1 MKVST
6 TDNPARSSTLTPNV
20 PDASSRLFCLGSV
33 YHRFSAMVDRFPH
46 AVAVE
51 WYEGSIDY
59 RELKEKSDRLA
70 ACLSQRGIVAGDLV
84 GVYLPQGVEAI
95 VSFVAIVKLGAAYV
109 PLAADYPAERLAFI
123 IADANVAAVIADSRL
138 DRLSLGGFDR
148 IVDLDAAMA
157 DDGCLSVVAAE
168 EVVDRDWLSA
178 PIYVIYT
185 SGSTGQPKGVVVC
198 QRGVLNL
205 VIDANYI
212 DIKPE
217 DKIGQVSNLAFDAA
231 TFEIWGAL
239 LNGGCLCIIKKEVLL
254 DSKRLY
260 IELRNRRIDSL
271 FVTTALFDRL
281 SQIEPE
287 IFATLK
293 YLLFGGEAVNI
304 DAVRRITTAGK
315 PRHLL
320 HVYGPT
326 ENTTFSTFYEITSLG
341 DNDRTIPIGK
351 TLPGVGLRVLNE
363 LLVDVAIAE
372 VGELYL
378 TGCSLAIGY
387 LNRPEINND
396 RFVFLP
402 GDSSQRWYKTGDLVK
417 ILDDGNIEFVGRTD
431 RQVKIR
437 GLRIELE
444 EIELAFQRHT
454 AVNKAF
460 VTVGKVTDDRKQ
472 LMACIQS
479 DDKRLTTRELQK
491 FLQPVLPPWAIP
503 NQIKILSQFPLTPNG
518 KIDWRALLKDD
529 PAENENLTDADVSQ
543 NELENRLR
551 TSWMK
556 ALGVKTIDLDDNF
569 FDCGGDSLLVMQLC
583 ETIRQETGKQ
593 ISPTTVY
600 QNPTI
605 REMAIVL
612 QDPSFADRKVVLA
625 NPGNSD
631 IPRLFWC
638 VQTGFSR
645 DLFVKYIDSEQPLY
659 CIDLGVESIENPREH
674 IANWAQECWAEIQS
688 IQPEEPYYLGGLCLG
703 GLLALEIANLI
714 EESGKKVLFLGLLE
728 TRLNHH
734 LLSPQHS
741 LLYDFIL
748 LCEHVEYTIDLH
760 HRRMQELSIPEK
772 IAYIGKRT
780 IGRIG
785 RRTKP
790 SEIERTDTSRKL
802 AQQAFD
808 AYLPKRRFSGVVDLF
823 VSARYTRINPG
834 WDRVLLHPP
843 NWHISSGGHF
853 ACVGEPGVGNFT
865 KRLIQLIRERSST
878 QPK

>member
-1 MKVST
+1 MRVST
-6 TDNPARSSTLTPNV
+6 TDYLARSSIITPSAL
-20 PDASSRLFCLGSV
+20 DASSRLGDLGSV
-33 YHRFSAMVDRFPH
+33 SRCFAAIVDRVPH
-46 AVAVE
+46 RVAVE
-51 WYEGSIDY
+51 WDEGSIDY
-59 RELKEKSDRLA
+59 RQLNEKSDRLA
-70 ACLSQRGIVAGDLV
+70 AYLRHWGIVAGDLV
-84 GVYLPQGVEAI
+84 GVYLPAGVEAI

-123 IADANVAAVIADSRL
+123 IADANVAAVITDRRL
-138 DRLSLGGFDR
+138 NLSSLGGFDR

-157 DDGCLSVVAAE
+157 DDGCLSAVVAE
-168 EVVDRDWLSA
+168 EAIDRDWLSA

-185 SGSTGQPKGVVVC
+185 SGSTGRPKGVVVC

-212 DIKPE
+212 NIE
-217 DKIGQVSNLAFDAA
+217 SGGRIGQVSNLAFDAA

-239 LNGGCLCIIKKEVLL
+239 LNGACLCIVKKEVLL
-254 DSKRLY
+254 DAKRFY
-260 IELRNRRIDSL
+260 NELRNRRIDSL
-271 FVTTALFDRL
+271 FITTALFDRL
-281 SQIEPE
+281 SQIEPD

-315 PRHLL
+315 PCHLL

-326 ENTTFSTFYEITSLG
+326 ENTTFSTFYEITNLG
-341 DNDRTIPIGK
+341 DDDRTIPIGK
-351 TLPGVGLRVLNE
+351 PLSGVGSRILNE
-363 LLVDVAIAE
+363 SFVDAAIAE

-378 TGCSLAIGY
+378 TGSSLAIGY
-387 LNRPEINND
+387 LNRPEINDD

-417 ILDDGNIEFVGRTD
+417 LQDNGNIEFVGRTD

-444 EIELAFQRHT
+444 EVELAFQRHS
-454 AVNKAF
+454 AVTKAF
-460 VTVGKVTDDRKQ
+460 VTVSEVTDDRKQ
-472 LMACIQS
+472 LIACIQS
-479 DDKRLTTRELQK
+479 EDDRLTTRELQT
-491 FLQPVLPPWAIP
+491 FLQPILPPWAIP
-503 NQIKILSQFPLTPNG
+503 SQIKILSQFPLTPNG
-518 KIDWRALLKDD
+518 KVDWRDLFKDD
-529 PAENENLTDADVSQ
+529 PVENLTVADTSQ
-543 NELENRLR
+543 NELENRLCK
-551 TSWMK
+551 SWMK
-556 ALGVKTIDLDDNF
+556 ALGVKTIDIDDNF

-583 ETIRQETGKQ
+583 EIIRQETGRQ

-605 REMAIVL
+605 RQMAIVL

-625 NPGNSD
+625 NSGNSD
-631 IPRLFWC
+631 LPQLFWC

-645 DLFVKYIDSEQPLY
+645 DLFIKHIDSEQPLY
-659 CIDLGVESIENPREH
+659 CIDLGVESIENPTEH
-674 IANWAQECWAEIQS
+674 IANWARECWIEIQA

-714 EESGKKVLFLGLLE
+714 EESGKKVVFLGLLE
-728 TRLNHH
+728 TRLNYH

-741 LLYDFIL
+741 LLYNFIL
-748 LCEHVEYTIDLH
+748 LAEHVEYAVDLH
-760 HRRMQELSIPEK
+760 HRRMQELSIIEK
-772 IAYIGKRT
+772 LAYIGKRT

-785 RRTKP
+785 RRTNP
-790 SEIERTDTSRKL
+790 SEIERTDTSRNL

-834 WDRVLLHPP
+834 WDGVLLHPP

-865 KRLIQLIRERSST
+865 KRLIQSIRERSST
-878 QPK
+878 QSK